1 MRKLI
6 KSYFQKLVN
15 SSTIPSK
22 FDENLRVNHEIL
34 WGHIFNNTIIESA
47 WLKNKSF
54 SPGRWAVGY
63 PGLYIIYRVL
73 NDFKPKSILEF
84 GLGESSKMTY
94 QYIIYHPDYQLKII
108 EQDKNWLAFFSNE
121 KYNVRANTILL
132 PIEEISLLGDKTN
145 VYKDLIPSINN
156 NKYDF
161 IIVDGP
167 WGSKNN
173 SRSQIV
179 NIIENELLEKEF
191 VILIDDFERVGE
203 KQTADRI
210 LSLLSKKGIK
220 YNIGIYSGLK
230 DTAIICSESASFLT
244 SL

>member
-6 KSYFQKLVN
+6 KSYLQKLVN

-34 WGHIFNNTIIESA
+34 WGHIFNNTVMESA

-54 SPGRWAVGY
+54 SPGRWAFGY

-94 QYIIYHPDYQLKII
+94 QYVMHHADYQLRII
-108 EQDKNWLAFFSNE
+108 EQDKNWLDFFSNE
-121 KYNVRANTILL
+121 KYNVKDNTILL
-132 PIEEISLLGDKTN
+132 PIEEISLLGNKTN

-156 NKYDF
+156 KKYDF
-161 IIVDGP
+161 IIIDGP

-179 NIIENELLEKEF
+179 DIIENELLEKEF

-220 YNIGIYSGLK
+220 YNVGAYSGLK
-230 DTAIICSESASFLT
+230 DTAIICSESISFLT